1 MEPEDWPAVERV
13 YAEGIASRL
22 ATFETSAPDHATFDA
37 SRLPWGRLVVVTGE
51 GVVGWIAG
59 MPTSPRQCYA
69 GVVEHSVYVGASSRG
84 RGFGRMLLQAF
95 LVEARRAGAWTVQ
108 GTMFPENTASV
119 SLHER
124 LGFRFVG
131 RRERIAQLDGVW
143 RDTVLYERRLPA
155 A

>member
-13 YAEGIASRL
+13 YAEGIASRA
-22 ATFETSAPDHATFDA
+22 ATFETSAPDREAFDA
-37 SRLPWGRLVVVTGE
+37 SRLPWGRLVVATEE

-59 MPTSPRQCYA
+59 TPFSPRRCYA
-69 GVVEHSVYVGASSRG
+69 GVVEHSVYVAASSRG
-84 RGFGRMLLQAF
+84 RGLGRSLLQAF
-95 LVEARRAGAWTVQ
+95 LVEAQRAGAWTVQ

-124 LGFRFVG
+124 LGFRLVG
-131 RRERIAQLDGVW
+131 RRERIAQLDGIW

-155 A
+155 T